1 MTETLSY
8 EHKKNNL
15 SWVLDANR
23 VPCVMSTCSSYPNE
37 MLTYKFD
44 TIETHPILPDTIFL
58 KRKHTLFPL
67 NSLFYLF
74 ILLSKCLYETSTFP
88 TLGRVKSK

>member
-1 MTETLSY
+1 
-8 EHKKNNL
+8 
-15 SWVLDANR
+15 
-23 VPCVMSTCSSYPNE
+23 MSTCSSYPNE